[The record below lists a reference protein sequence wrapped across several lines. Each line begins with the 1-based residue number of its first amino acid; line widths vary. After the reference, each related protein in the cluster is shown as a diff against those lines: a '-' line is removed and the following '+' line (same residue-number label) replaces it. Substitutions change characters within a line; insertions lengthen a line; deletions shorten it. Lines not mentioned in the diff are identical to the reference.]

1 MADAAAPRP
10 TMSLSARM
18 LVGLGGLLAI
28 GGVLLALAAYGYG
41 RAAARDAFDRL
52 LVGAASSIATSVSVV
67 DGAPVVDI
75 PVSAF
80 DLLAL
85 APEDRVGYLVT
96 GPGGMVLTGYP
107 ELAEAAAR
115 PGPEPALFDGRF
127 TGEPARIIRYTR
139 RFAERSFSGQV
150 DVVIA
155 QTMRARDQLAWNI
168 TRNALMVLAIAGVA
182 VLVLSVLVIRSALG
196 PLDRLAAR
204 LEARDPQDLTPID
217 MALPREIGV
226 MVGALNGFMGRLD
239 RQLGT
244 MQRLISDTAHQL
256 RTPVAAL
263 RAQADLAGGEDDPD
277 RLRQI
282 VGRIHRRSVSLGRL
296 LDQMLSRAMVIHRID
311 AARREVVDLRDIAL
325 ELVESADHKLVAPDA
340 VVRLEIGDA
349 PVLAR
354 ADALSLGEAAKNLM
368 FNALTHGEAP
378 ITVGASARD
387 GAVMLWVDDAGP
399 GPSEAVRDQLGDRFL
414 RNAAS
419 RGTSAGL
426 GLSIAK
432 SVAEAFGGSLEMTP
446 RPDGFRIAMVF
457 PAEAPQ

>member
-1 MADAAAPRP
+1 
-10 TMSLSARM
+10 MSLSARM
-18 LVGLGGLLAI
+18 LVGLGGLLCV
-28 GGVLLALAAYGYG
+28 GGVLLALATYAYGK
-41 RAAARDAFDRL
+41 AAARDAFDRL
-52 LVGAASSIATSVSVV
+52 LVGAASAIATSVSVV

-80 DLLAL
+80 ELLAL

-96 GPGGMVLTGYP
+96 GPGGEVLTGYP
-107 ELAEAAAR
+107 ELAGFAAR
-115 PGPEPALFDGRF
+115 AGPDPVLFDGRF
-127 TGEPARIIRYTR
+127 TGEPARVIRFTR
-139 RFAERSFSGQV
+139 RFAERSFSGEV
-150 DVVIA
+150 DIVIA
-155 QTMRARDQLAWNI
+155 QTQRARDQLASSI
-168 TRNALMVLAIAGVA
+168 TRNALMVLAIAGIA
-182 VLVLSVLVIRSALG
+182 VLVLSYLVIRSALG

-263 RAQADLAGGEDDPD
+263 RAQADLAEGEDDPA

-311 AARREVVDLRDIAL
+311 AARREVIDLRDIAL
-325 ELVESADHKLVAPDA
+325 GVVEGEDHHLIAPGA
-340 VVRLEIGDA
+340 VVQLEIGGA

-354 ADALSLGEAAKNLM
+354 ADALSLGEAVKNLL
-368 FNALTHGEAP
+368 FNALTHGTAP
-378 ITVGASARD
+378 VTVGAASEG
-387 GAVMLWVDDAGP
+387 GAALIWVEDAGQ
-399 GPSEAVRDQLGDRFL
+399 GPTAEVQGQLGDRFL

-419 RGTSAGL
+419 SGKSAGL

-432 SVAEAFGGSLEMTP
+432 SVAEAFDGRLEMTAL
-446 RPDGFRIAMVF
+446 PDGFRIAMVF
-457 PAEAPQ
+457 PEEPPR